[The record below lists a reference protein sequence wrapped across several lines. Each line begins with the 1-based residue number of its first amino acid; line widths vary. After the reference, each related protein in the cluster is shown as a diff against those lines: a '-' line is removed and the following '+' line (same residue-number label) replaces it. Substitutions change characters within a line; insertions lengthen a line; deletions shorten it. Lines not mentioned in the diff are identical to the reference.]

1 MHAAAHRR
9 SSTYNVPPPKRLQ
22 FYSNELFSDSRNH
35 GQYQGPVRNVHLPRT
50 TTQGGGTIAK
60 SEDGVRCVVAG
71 RESLRILRL
80 SAQDESLA
88 SDHKSAVG
96 RGGHRI
102 EASRNLWE
110 GSGLKIDSASTDV
123 AWCSGSYSSKI
134 LTSAR
139 NGELIMWDLNKAGST
154 KYEMK
159 TKNHVRSI
167 HKLSCSTII
176 PYYCVTGSADGD
188 MRVWDLRD
196 MSRSL
201 MRIHHPTSVR
211 SLVFSPCTSLPLQA
225 IVGLENGSMYRWDL
239 QMGQRGQLDRLP
251 VAHTGAVL
259 SLDWCTTPGT
269 SGTTD
274 DSSPSMGNSWIVS
287 GSLDHTVKVWNL
299 SGPATSSHVSA
310 KPVYT
315 LHPAYPVRRVVWR
328 PDHPCELA
336 VVSNAEFGSGSG
348 SELMASPRLQSAS
361 SAFISAAISTT
372 EHMDK
377 ASKAGTSGDSV
388 EIWDVRRGWI
398 AKWTVDASV
407 SEGGVTDAVFRDS
420 HALWAQ
426 HSSGTFAQIDLR
438 SSNRP
443 IDTITRVA
451 LSWSVRHSTDGALTF
466 VTDKTAR
473 WEVPYDDLHP
483 NKRALLSERKLRAK
497 CLGDESR
504 MPARQCLGTYT
515 RISPSVTLEQDTFLR
530 LAKKYRVP
538 DNLSQRKE
546 ACTQNAE
553 VAIQAGQFGS
563 AQVWLVLMSL
573 LTDVVPGSLV
583 SSVHREAH
591 KDVHAMPLPR
601 SISAPAVGSST
612 VVSYTSGST
621 SVPVSVNTTPSDPSA
636 SFHRVHVQVTS
647 LQSVSQPR
655 TPTRHMQG
663 RQRTSFT
670 TGTGTS
676 GSTPASN
683 SGRSSASKHQP
694 LLDPSHSTKVP
705 PNSRS
710 HTPVSSATSSPQHH
724 SVPLGPTPAPA
735 TSHSSSAAV
744 TLISPAPLPAQ
755 KTAPSPTLTMTPRR
769 PSVLGPAP
777 PFAHAPTHVH
787 THTHSMRGRR
797 PSVFSRSSVV
807 PSAQSESP
815 SVTSS
820 GSLRHVGEGA
830 LDDSDS
836 SDEECQ
842 REEGAAAGTA
852 TVVGEKNRNPDL
864 AGAGED
870 TALSENQLVRP
881 SIAATRSLSLNRS
894 GPIQP
899 SPLSRLAV
907 QQSWPNPSTE
917 EKSRTDSDEDGSP
930 SPFSTDSEG
939 ARRCSDEECDR
950 TKHHVWSARIGSM
963 VKIHPRKTSR
973 VRHGRSRSST
983 TASLVAP
990 VHPVSPVAVL
1000 SPAGSAVNTPL
1011 SAHFEQNRKREKEP
1025 TRRLSQSSIQT
1036 VIAPSLRDPDP
1047 DMRTGLPDVDS
1058 LVLER
1063 WNEMGDQEKKVV
1075 MEEEARLHDTTW
1087 QAMRD
1092 TLEEYADQGDI
1103 QMCAMLAIF
1112 AAEELRVGLMRTVQF
1127 IEAYIETLMRY
1138 QLHHTAAYIRKHVQ
1152 TEDIRQTT
1160 GLETTIYT
1168 ACGRCRKPILGF
1180 RTSPTSRGAFAFCSS
1195 CRVPVVRCAI
1205 CHLPVHTLLFQCAV
1219 CTHGGHQE
1227 CYRRYYMERPMDPLP
1242 SSTVSRG
1249 QLRVTT
1255 DVVGSAQV
1263 NGKGERYLAGHP
1275 CAAGCGHF
1283 CWVAATDIDG

>member
-1 MHAAAHRR
+1 MHNIAHRR

-22 FYSNELFSDSRNH
+22 LYSNELFSDSRNH
-35 GQYQGPVRNVHLPRT
+35 GQYQGPIRNVHLPRT

-60 SEDGVRCVVAG
+60 SDDGVRCVVAG

-80 SAQDESLA
+80 SAQDESQA

-123 AWCSGSYSSKI
+123 AWCSGSYNNKI

-167 HKLSCSTII
+167 HKLSCSTIV

-225 IVGLENGSMYRWDL
+225 VVGLENGSMYRWDL

-259 SLDWCTTPGT
+259 SLDWCTGA
-269 SGTTD
+269 SGPTD
-274 DSSPSMGNSWIVS
+274 DSSPSMGKSWIVS

-299 SGPATSSHVSA
+299 SGSATSSHVSA
-310 KPVYT
+310 KPAYT
-315 LHPAYPVRRVVWR
+315 LHPAYPVRRVAWR

-372 EHMDK
+372 DHMDK
-377 ASKAGTSGDSV
+377 ASKVGTSGDSV

-407 SEGGVTDAVFRDS
+407 SEGGVTDAVFCDS

-443 IDTITRVA
+443 IDAITRVA

-473 WEVPYDDLHP
+473 WEVPYDDVHP
-483 NKRALLSERKLRAK
+483 SKRSLLSERNLRAK
-497 CLGDESR
+497 CLSDESR
-504 MPARQCLGTYT
+504 MPARQCLGTYI
-515 RISPSVTLEQDTFLR
+515 RISPSVTLEHDTFLR

-546 ACTQNAE
+546 TCAQNAE
-553 VAIQAGQFGS
+553 IAMKAGQFSS
-563 AQVWLVLMSL
+563 AQVWLILMSL
-573 LTDVVPGSLV
+573 LTDVVPDSLV
-583 SSVHREAH
+583 SSVHRTAH
-591 KDVHAMPLPR
+591 KDVRAMPLPR
-601 SISAPAVGSST
+601 SISAPAVGSAT

-621 SVPVSVNTTPSDPSA
+621 SVPVSVNTTPSDPAA
-636 SFHRVHVQVTS
+636 SFHHVHAQFTTPQS
-647 LQSVSQPR
+647 LSQPR
-655 TPTRHMQG
+655 TPIRQTQG
-663 RQRTSFT
+663 QQLPTF
-670 TGTGTS
+670 TS
-676 GSTPASN
+676 GSGASGPTPAPN
-683 SGRSSASKHQP
+683 SGRSSADKCQP
-694 LLDPSHSTKVP
+694 LLDPSHPTKVP

-710 HTPVSSATSSPQHH
+710 HTPASSATSSPRHH
-724 SVPLGPTPAPA
+724 SVPLGPTPTPA
-735 TSHSSSAAV
+735 TSHSSSAAM
-744 TLISPAPLPAQ
+744 TLTSPAPLSIQ
-755 KTAPSPTLTMTPRR
+755 KTAPSPMLTMTPRR

-777 PFAHAPTHVH
+777 PYAHPPAHVH
-787 THTHSMRGRR
+787 THTQSMRGRR
-797 PSVFSRSSVV
+797 PSVLSRSSVV

-836 SDEECQ
+836 SDEGYE
-842 REEGAAAGTA
+842 REEGAAAGTGTA
-852 TVVGEKNRNPDL
+852 FGDKNQNPDL

-870 TALSENQLVRP
+870 TASPENQPVRP
-881 SIAATRSLSLNRS
+881 PVATIRSLSLSRA
-894 GPIQP
+894 GPTQP

-907 QQSWPNPSTE
+907 QQPWPDLPTE
-917 EKSRTDSDEDGSP
+917 KARTESDEDGSP
-930 SPFSTDSEG
+930 SPHSTDSEG

-950 TKHHVWSARIGSM
+950 TKHHARRARTGSM
-963 VKIHPRKTSR
+963 VKIHTRKTSR
-973 VRHGRSRSST
+973 LRPGRSRSST
-983 TASLVAP
+983 VASLV
-990 VHPVSPVAVL
+990 VHPIPPVAALSPV
-1000 SPAGSAVNTPL
+1000 GSAVNTSL
-1011 SAHFEQNRKREKEP
+1011 SAHFEQNHKREREL
-1025 TRRLSQSSIQT
+1025 TRRASQSSIQT
-1036 VIAPSLRDPDP
+1036 VIAPSLRERVP
-1047 DMRTGLPDVDS
+1047 DMGTGLPDEDA

-1063 WNEMGDQEKKVV
+1063 WHEMGDQEKKVV

-1092 TLEEYADQGDI
+1092 ALEEYADQGDI

-1112 AAEELRVGLMRTVQF
+1112 AARELKVELMRTVQF
-1127 IEAYIETLMRY
+1127 IETYIDTLMRY
-1138 QLHHTAAYIRKHVQ
+1138 QLHHIAAYIRKRVH
-1152 TEDIRQTT
+1152 TEDIRKTT

-1180 RTSPTSRGAFAFCSS
+1180 RTPPTSRGVYALCSS
-1195 CRVPVVRCAI
+1195 CRAPVVRCAI
-1205 CHLPVHTLLFQCAV
+1205 CHLPVRALLFQCAV

-1255 DVVGSAQV
+1255 DVVGRAQV
-1263 NGKGERYLAGHP
+1263 NGKGERCLAGHP
-1275 CAAGCGHF
+1275 CATGCGHF
-1283 CWVAATDIDG
+1283 CWVATTDING